1 MVTILHLDD
10 ILCSRNLTLVPNCPP
25 VFNRVRLRLRFEVIC
40 FVLMENSRMLP
51 RNYLQLCKQRNS
63 WSTLANV
70 TMAFLQHFSN
80 RVLIKVFG
88 SKIGYV

>member
-10 ILCSRNLTLVPNCPP
+10 ILCSRNLTLVQICPP

-51 RNYLQLCKQRNS
+51 RDFSQLCKQRNS
-63 WSTLANV
+63 RSTLANV